1 MLHSPRFSHVQR
13 PEHFT
18 EALTCNESLSQS
30 GQVIFINT
38 NLIQINA
45 LTFCHFSNYLSGNL
59 RNRFLPTTSELMQ
72 FFSSDFS
79 YLVENETEEGGQC
92 HVNTALSLLSLS
104 LSLPHLPPS
113 LYKKK
118 K

>member
-1 MLHSPRFSHVQR
+1 
-13 PEHFT
+13 
-18 EALTCNESLSQS
+18 
-30 GQVIFINT
+30 
-38 NLIQINA
+38 
-45 LTFCHFSNYLSGNL
+45 
-59 RNRFLPTTSELMQ
+59 MQ

-104 LSLPHLPPS
+104 LSRPHLPPS

>member
-1 MLHSPRFSHVQR
+1 
-13 PEHFT
+13 
-18 EALTCNESLSQS
+18 
-30 GQVIFINT
+30 
-38 NLIQINA
+38 
-45 LTFCHFSNYLSGNL
+45 
-59 RNRFLPTTSELMQ
+59 MQ

-118 K
+118 NNMDNMFCIFYSEERGW